1 MAPSEDSETRRG
13 GRVQVEEV
21 VSNKV
26 LLSLTA
32 GEGLDDII
40 ETGVTPWSYKQGR
53 MEFKTGGNTCWKAV
67 L

>member
-1 MAPSEDSETRRG
+1 M
-13 GRVQVEEV
+13 EEV